1 MKFFQKTWVAVT
13 LTLAMILGAVFIGQ
27 SKGTTPDSPQSTGM
41 DMNLSY
47 SQFLDYILDEQ
58 DVLSDAQEK
67 EIALYNANWKQ
78 RYNSIIAVVVAD
90 NITDDPRQF
99 AIDMSVR
106 AQLGQSDAILV
117 IGMDPVNGYMMGGKE
132 YPLDGK
138 RITNFMDKY
147 LYRDVTEGKYG
158 DGILKLFSGVNDF
171 YVDQYGLGHLDNS
184 RSDGDSL
191 AGLVVLLVMLF
202 IILEIVDTLR
212 YSSYRQRYYGVA
224 HPPYM
229 FRPLLFWHGPGYSWY
244 RRRWRRPPPRPPRGG
259 GFGGFGGPGSSN
271 GGGFSGFSGSGGSR
285 GGGFSGGGFSG
296 GGSRGGGFGSGS
308 FGGGFS
314 GGSRGGG
321 FSGGGGGGFSGGGGG
336 RGGGFG

>member
-13 LTLAMILGAVFIGQ
+13 LTIAMILGAVFIGQ
-27 SKGTTPDSPQSTGM
+27 SKGTTPESPQSTGM

-58 DVLSDAQEK
+58 DVLSEAQEK
-67 EIALYNANWKQ
+67 EIALYNANWNQ

-90 NITDDPRQF
+90 NITNDPRQF
-99 AIDMSVR
+99 AIDMSIEV
-106 AQLGQSDAILV
+106 QLGQSDAILV
-117 IGMDPVNGYMMGGKE
+117 IGMNPVTGYMMGGSD
-132 YPLDGK
+132 YPLNGE

-147 LYRDVTEGKYG
+147 LYQSVMDGKYG

-171 YVDQYGLGHLDNS
+171 YVEQYGLGHLDNS
-184 RSDGDSL
+184 RRSGGASL
-191 AGLVVLLVMLF
+191 AGLITLLVMLF
-202 IILEIVDTLR
+202 IIAEIVDTLR
-212 YSSYRQRYYGVA
+212 YTSYRQRYYGVVN
-224 HPPYM
+224 PPYV
-229 FRPLLFWHGPGYSWY
+229 FRPLLFWHGPGYGWY
-244 RRRWRRPPPRPPRGG
+244 RRHWRRPPPRPPRGG
-259 GFGGFGGPGSSN
+259 GGFTGFGGGSS

-285 GGGFSGGGFSG
+285 GGGFSGSS
-296 GGSRGGGFGSGS
+296 SRGSGFGSGS

-321 FSGGGGGGFSGGGGG
+321 FGGGGGGGFSGGGSS

>member
-1 MKFFQKTWVAVT
+1 
-13 LTLAMILGAVFIGQ
+13 
-27 SKGTTPDSPQSTGM
+27 M
-41 DMNLSY
+41 DMSLSY

-67 EIALYNANWKQ
+67 EIALYNANWNQ

-90 NITDDPRQF
+90 TIGSDSRQF
-99 AIDMSVR
+99 AIDMSIR
-106 AQLGQSDAILV
+106 AGLGQSDAILV
-117 IGMDPVNGYMMGGKE
+117 IGMDPVNGYMMGGQD
-132 YPLDGK
+132 YPLDGE
-138 RITNFMDKY
+138 RITAFMDKY
-147 LYRDVTEGKYG
+147 LYRDVTEGRYG

-171 YVDQYGLGHLDNS
+171 YVEQYGLGHLEDLEWTDSNS
-184 RSDGDSL
+184 
-191 AGLVVLLVMLF
+191 LVGIIMLLILLF
-202 IILEIVDTLR
+202 ILAEVVDALR

-224 HPPYM
+224 HPPYV

-259 GFGGFGGPGSSN
+259 GGFGGFGGGSS

-296 GGSRGGGFGSGS
+296 GSSRGGGFGSGS

-321 FSGGGGGGFSGGGGG
+321 FGGGGGGFSGGGFSGG
-336 RGGGFG
+336 GGSRGGGFG